1 MRTQPSGRSTSRAIA
16 AWVLRVVVGLLFL
29 LIAATK
35 LIGTAD
41 TVEYFEAIGWGQWFR
56 YLTGSLDLVGTVL
69 LFVPRYTFYGAVV
82 LISSV
87 GTATVLS
94 VTALRG
100 DPQWGD
106 LAMVLQ
112 PLILTSLT
120 VALAWLT
127 WPLRADL
134 TSAGA
139 SSKNQ

>member
-1 MRTQPSGRSTSRAIA
+1 MKPQPSRRSKSRAIA
-16 AWVLRVVVGLLFL
+16 AWVLRVIVGLMFL

-56 YLTGSLDLVGTVL
+56 YLTGSLDLMGAVL
-69 LFVPRYTFYGAVV
+69 LFVPRCTFYGAVV

-94 VTALRG
+94 MTVLRG
-100 DPQWGD
+100 DPHWGD
-106 LAMVLQ
+106 LAKVLQ
-112 PLILTSLT
+112 PLILTLLT

-127 WPLRADL
+127 WPLRPDL
-134 TSAGA
+134 ISARA

>member
-1 MRTQPSGRSTSRAIA
+1 MQPQPSMRSKSREIA
-16 AWVLRVVVGLLFL
+16 AWVLRVVVGLTFL

-35 LIGTAD
+35 LFGTAD

-56 YLTGSLDLVGTVL
+56 YLTGSLDLVGAVL
-69 LFVPRYTFYGAVV
+69 LFVPRWTFYGAVV

-94 VTALRG
+94 VTVLRG
-100 DPQWGD
+100 DPQWGT

-112 PLILTSLT
+112 PLTLTSLT

-127 WPLRADL
+127 RPPRPDL
-134 TSAGA
+134 PRP
-139 SSKNQ
+139 

>member
-1 MRTQPSGRSTSRAIA
+1 
-16 AWVLRVVVGLLFL
+16 VGLTFL

-35 LIGTAD
+35 LIGTED

-56 YLTGSLDLVGTVL
+56 YLTGSLDLVGAVL
-69 LFVPRYTFYGAVV
+69 LFVPRWTFYGAVV

-94 VTALRG
+94 VTVLRG
-100 DPQWGD
+100 DSPWGD
-106 LAMVLQ
+106 LAYVVQ

-127 WPLRADL
+127 WPMRPALM
-134 TSAGA
+134 SAGTG
-139 SSKNQ
+139 SKNQ